1 MDKDNQDQNTR
12 LSNFY
17 KGSMSGESWDDFLV
31 RRMQEKREIFNKS
44 FTSRKWGTYEIFVEE
59 KEYLI
64 KILTIFPRKNIS
76 MQRHTHR
83 TEDWLVLEGKG
94 IFVLDY
100 KTFPTV
106 PKNRIKVLPLSWHWV
121 KNTSYDN
128 PLCIL
133 ETWFGDILEE
143 SDIER
148 EAYDETT
155 ISE

>member
-1 MDKDNQDQNTR
+1 
-12 LSNFY
+12 
-17 KGSMSGESWDDFLV
+17 
-31 RRMQEKREIFNKS
+31 
-44 FTSRKWGTYEIFVEE
+44 
-59 KEYLI
+59 
-64 KILTIFPRKNIS
+64 

-100 KTFPTV
+100 KTFPIV

-148 EAYDETT
+148 EDYDETAVP
-155 ISE
+155 E